1 MGFGYG
7 YEGLTIVLHKMAE
20 EPFALIASL
29 ATLTSA
35 VVLMFYVRDTEE
47 EDLGY

>member
-1 MGFGYG
+1 M
-7 YEGLTIVLHKMAE
+7 LV
-20 EPFALIASL
+20 ASL

-35 VVLMFYVRDTEE
+35 VILMFYVRDNEE